1 MALPR
6 IITPGATPTS
16 GDYGSGGIEGPRH
29 EKDPDAIKLFV
40 GQVPKNFDEKDLKP
54 YLDPYGSIH
63 ELTILRDKLNMSH
76 KGIFALSSSGSC
88 VVVVISIYQGLAI
101 KG

>member
-6 IITPGATPTS
+6 IVTPAATV
-16 GDYGSGGIEGPRH
+16 GDGYGNSSMETMRH

-40 GQVPKNFDEKDLKP
+40 GQVPKNFEEKDLKP
-54 YLDPYGSIH
+54 YLDPFGSIF

-76 KGIFALSSSGSC
+76 KGMSLMIMAYIDLCSF
-88 VVVVISIYQGLAI
+88 
-101 KG
+101 